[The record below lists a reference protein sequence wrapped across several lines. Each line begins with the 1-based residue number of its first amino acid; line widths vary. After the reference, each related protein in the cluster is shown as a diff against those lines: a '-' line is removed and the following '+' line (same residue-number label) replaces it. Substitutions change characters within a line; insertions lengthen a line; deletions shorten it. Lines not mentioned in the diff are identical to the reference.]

1 MPIVNEI
8 QAKID
13 DTPGMLAR
21 IASTLGSARVNILGI
36 LVTGDGG
43 RFYVDDPTKA
53 LSTLKNAAIPAWTV
67 PVLAVDL
74 ENTPGTLGRAAIAF
88 TERGINVNYVYCG
101 TSEAPSPVT
110 VIFGVSDIAA
120 AAEVE
125 NELS

>member
-8 QAKID
+8 RTKTE
-13 DTPGMLAR
+13 DTPGMLAK
-21 IASTLGSARVNILGI
+21 IGSTLGSASVNILGI
-36 LVTGDGG
+36 SVTGEGG

-53 LSTLKNAAIPAWTV
+53 LMTLKNAAIPAWTV

-101 TSEAPSPVT
+101 TSDAPSPVT

-125 NELS
+125 NGLS